1 MSTESDS
8 KPSVLLINRVFPP
21 DRGTTGRL
29 VRDLSLAFAK
39 DGWHVNVVC
48 ASRSKSVERHKNN
61 DIRVHRV
68 KAPITA
74 KTGWQYF
81 KAWCKMAMTA
91 RRLPSHDL
99 VISMTDP
106 PLLVVAASMIARR
119 KKSAHIHWCQ
129 DVYPDLLPVLGINL
143 PGFFYKILLTL
154 SRRAMNHC
162 DKIVVIGRDMGNYL
176 IREGI
181 SPSKISVVPNW
192 PNMELVRPSGGYHR
206 PAGHDDNPQKGT
218 NGKHHYATE
227 IRAMQKGQEPIIN
240 LFKDKN
246 NPRFRI
252 LYAGSIGLAHPIQ
265 TILDSA
271 EILNQ
276 SNPEIEFVFVGDG
289 PAFEHLAEERA
300 RRNIQ
305 NIRLVPF
312 QPTHNLRELMESG
325 DVHLISMTDK
335 SQGLLVPSKLYSA
348 LAVARPTIFLGP
360 EQSEVAKVIRDF
372 KAGIVLPQGDP
383 QKLADIIKHYRYD
396 ADDWFAA
403 QHGAAEGGQTFV
415 PRQSIIAFL
424 KRSHSVFNAT
434 KSKK

>member
-8 KPSVLLINRVFPP
+8 KPSVLVINRVFPP

-39 DGWHVNVVC
+39 DGWHVNVIC
-48 ASRSKSVERHKNN
+48 ASKSKSVERHKNN

-68 KAPITA
+68 RAPITE

-81 KAWCKMAMTA
+81 KVWCKLAIAA
-91 RRLPSHDL
+91 RRLPAHDL

-119 KKSAHIHWCQ
+119 KNSAHIHWCQ

-143 PGFFYKILLTL
+143 PGFFYKVLLAL
-154 SRRAMNHC
+154 SRRAMKQC

-192 PNMELVRPSGGYHR
+192 PNMELVRPSGGYHNS
-206 PAGHDDNPQKGT
+206 AGHDDKSRKAA

-227 IRAMQKGQEPIIN
+227 VRAMQKGQEPIIN

-265 TILDSA
+265 TILEAA

-289 PAFEHLAEERA
+289 PAFKHLAEERA

-312 QPTHNLRELMESG
+312 QPAHNLRELMESG

-383 QKLADIIKHYRYD
+383 QKLADLIKHYRYD

-424 KRSHSVFNAT
+424 KRSHTVLNDT
-434 KSKK
+434 RSKK